1 LKKSS
6 RLCAF
11 AVHLSNESYL
21 MKDFFML
28 QKLLW
33 IIFGVI
39 IPFDLLAQG
48 SLLLVGGGGE
58 DYRDWSD
65 EPYRWFVQQADS
77 GKIINI
83 DVDAVSDWYPQYFK
97 SFGADPTSEAF
108 RISNKTVANDS
119 ATYFKLISARAI
131 FLEGGDQW
139 EYIDTWNGTLVQD
152 AIHYVFN
159 HGGAIGGTSAG
170 LAVLGEVVFD
180 AKFGT
185 AYPEDVAYNPYHSRV
200 HLTDD
205 FLKIL
210 PNVITDSHFHP
221 RGRLARLVPMLARRI
236 VDHGQHDLM
245 GVGVCENT
253 AMGID
258 PDGNGKVFG
267 DATVTIIYKSENS
280 AIDCKPG
287 QPLTFT
293 NIVYHQLTRG
303 AVFNFKNRIL
313 VDPGPFLQPVSNYQI
328 NNQFTPLILSGI
340 DDKVPSLGSL
350 IIGGLTSSDLAAWRG
365 QLTQSA
371 GENKVPNSVI
381 IHKLLWEN
389 SRNETYYYENR
400 WVGGMWGIADK
411 AGYRAIYLNGDKDN
425 SQFDA
430 TAEISENGML
440 TVKNGIVY
448 ILDTNGMT
456 HQCASYTRTGNRATN
471 YRGLVNARLHV
482 LKPGDQF
489 DLKVQPSSVPQEKES
504 ESRKSF
510 ELHQNY
516 PNPFNATTTISFS
529 LPSAA
534 LVKLTIFNS
543 LGEQVATLVSNQL
556 SAGEYRFPW
565 NARGCAS
572 GIYVVRIEADG
583 IVQTGKLVL
592 LQ

>member
-1 LKKSS
+1 
-6 RLCAF
+6 
-11 AVHLSNESYL
+11 
-21 MKDFFML
+21 ML

-33 IIFGVI
+33 IIFVVI
-39 IPFDLLAQG
+39 IPFNLLAQG

-119 ATYFKLISARAI
+119 ATYFKLISASGI
-131 FLEGGDQW
+131 FMEGGDQW
-139 EYIDTWNGTLVQD
+139 EYVDTWQGTLVED

-200 HLTDD
+200 HMTDD

-236 VDHGQHDLM
+236 VDNGQTDLM

-258 PDGNGKVFG
+258 SHGNGKVFG
-267 DATVTIIYKSENS
+267 DATVTVIYKSDDS
-280 AIDCKPG
+280 VIDCIAG
-287 QPLTFT
+287 QPVTFT
-293 NIVYHQLTRG
+293 NIVYHHLTRG
-303 AVFNFKNRIL
+303 AVFNFKTRTL

-328 NNQFTPLILSGI
+328 NNQFTPLTLSGI

-389 SRNETYYYENR
+389 ARNETYYHENR

-411 AGYRAIYLNGDKDN
+411 PGYRAIYLNGDKDN

-430 TAEISENGML
+430 TAEISDQGIL
-440 TVKNGIVY
+440 SVKKGIVY

-456 HQCASYTRTGNRATN
+456 HQCVSYTRTGNRATN
-471 YRGLVNARLHV
+471 YRGLVNARLHC
-482 LKPGDQF
+482 
-489 DLKVQPSSVPQEKES
+489 LKVGDEFNLNVEATKVKDEKS
-504 ESRKSF
+504 NRPI
-510 ELHQNY
+510 ELFNLDQNY
-516 PNPFNATTTISFS
+516 PNPFNAHTTIAFS
-529 LPSAA
+529 LPGASFVR
-534 LVKLTIFNS
+534 LQIFNS
-543 LGEQVATLVSNQL
+543 TGEVIATLVSQKL
-556 SAGEYRFPW
+556 FAGTYQYAWDASEF
-565 NARGCAS
+565 AS
-572 GIYVVRIEADG
+572 GVYVYRIEVDG
-583 IVQTGKLVL
+583 VLQSRKLVVL
-592 LQ
+592 R

>member
-1 LKKSS
+1 MWNK
-6 RLCAF
+6 
-11 AVHLSNESYL
+11 LSML
-21 MKDFFML
+21 ML
-28 QKLLW
+28 ISLA
-33 IIFGVI
+33 
-39 IPFDLLAQG
+39 PFNLLAQG

-119 ATYFKLISARAI
+119 ATYFKLISASGI
-131 FLEGGDQW
+131 FIEGGDQW
-139 EYIDTWNGTLVQD
+139 EYVDTWQGTLVED
-152 AIHYVFN
+152 AIHYVFD

-200 HLTDD
+200 HMTDD

-210 PNVITDSHFHP
+210 PKVITDSHFHP

-267 DATVTIIYKSENS
+267 DATVTIIYKSEDS
-280 AIDCKPG
+280 VIDCQPG

-293 NIVYHQLTRG
+293 HIVFHELTRG
-303 AVFNFKNRIL
+303 AVFNLNTRSL
-313 VDPGPFLQPVSNYQI
+313 VDPGPYLQPVTQYQI
-328 NNQFTPLILSGI
+328 DNRFSAITLSGT
-340 DDKVPSLGSL
+340 DDNAPNLGSL
-350 IIGGLTSSDLAAWRG
+350 VIKGLTTQQLASWRG
-365 QLTQSA
+365 QLSQSA
-371 GENKVPNSVI
+371 GENKIPNSVI
-381 IHKLLWEN
+381 ISKLLWEN

-400 WVGGMWGIADK
+400 WVGGIWGIADK
-411 AGYRAIYLNGDKDN
+411 PGYRAIYLNGDKDN

-430 TAEISENGML
+430 TAEISDQGIL
-440 TVKNGIVY
+440 SVKKGIVY

-471 YRGLVNARLHV
+471 YRGLVNARLHC
-482 LKPGDQF
+482 LKAGDEF
-489 DLKVQPSSVPQEKES
+489 NLNVEATKVKDEKS
-504 ESRKSF
+504 NRPI
-510 ELHQNY
+510 ELFNLDQNY
-516 PNPFNATTTISFS
+516 PNPFNAHTTIAFS
-529 LPSAA
+529 LPGASFVR
-534 LVKLTIFNS
+534 LQIFNS
-543 LGEQVATLVSNQL
+543 TGEVIATLVSQKL
-556 SAGEYRFPW
+556 FAGTYQYAWDASEF
-565 NARGCAS
+565 AS
-572 GIYVVRIEADG
+572 GVYVYRIEVDG
-583 IVQTGKLVL
+583 VLQSRKLVVL
-592 LQ
+592 R